1 MQELPTVPAPTAK
14 PARSPLPDW
23 IRAKFPGGPNYTRLR
38 DIMRTSELHTVCEE
52 AMCPNIGECW
62 EKHATA
68 TFLILG
74 DVCTRACAY
83 CNIAT
88 GRPLTLDLEEPDR
101 VARAVESMALRFA
114 VITSVDRDDQADGGA
129 SVFAA
134 TIRRIRARTP
144 NCGIE
149 VLIPDFRGREEALQ
163 IVMDARPDILNHNT
177 ETVPR
182 LYRTWRPG
190 GKYAW
195 AMELLRRAKLMA
207 PDGVTKSGVIVGL
220 GETHDE
226 LLQTMDDLR
235 AVNCDVLTIGQ
246 YLQPPGHPPVER
258 FYTPD
263 EFDVLKDEGLARGF
277 KHVESGP
284 MVRSSYHAADQVP
297 ARPQA

>member
-1 MQELPTVPAPTAK
+1 MQELPLVTAPAK
-14 PARSPLPDW
+14 PEKARLPDW
-23 IRAKFPGGPNYTRLR
+23 IRAKFPGGPNYQRLR

-52 AMCPNIGECW
+52 AMCPNLGECW
-62 EKHATA
+62 EYGTA

-101 VARAVESMALRFA
+101 VARAVESMGLKFA
-114 VITSVDRDDQADGGA
+114 VITSVDRDDLPDGGA

-134 TIRRIRARTP
+134 TIRRIRQRLPT
-144 NCGIE
+144 CGIE
-149 VLIPDFRGREEALQ
+149 VLIPDFRGKEEALR
-163 IVMDARPDILNHNT
+163 IVLDAGPDILNHNT

-182 LYRTWRPG
+182 LYRKWRPG
-190 GKYAW
+190 GKYDW
-195 AMELLRRAKLMA
+195 AMELLRRARA
-207 PDGVTKSGVIVGL
+207 IRPEGVTKSGVIVGL
-220 GETHDE
+220 GETRDE
-226 LLQTMDDLR
+226 LLLTMDDLR
-235 AVNCDVLTIGQ
+235 AVDCDVLTIGQ

-263 EFDVLKDEGLARGF
+263 EFADLKQEGLARGF

-284 MVRSSYHAADQVP
+284 LVRSSYHAHEQVP
-297 ARPQA
+297 PKG

>member
-1 MQELPTVPAPTAK
+1 MQELPTVSPVPT
-14 PARSPLPDW
+14 PARQRLPDW

-38 DIMRTSELHTVCEE
+38 DIMRDAELHTVCEE

-62 EKHATA
+62 EWGTA

-101 VARAVESMALRFA
+101 VARAAERMGLKFA
-114 VITSVDRDDQADGGA
+114 VITSVDRDDLPDGGA
-129 SVFAA
+129 AVFAA
-134 TIRRIRARTP
+134 TIRRIRARVP
-144 NCGIE
+144 ACGIE
-149 VLIPDFRGREEALQ
+149 VLIPDFRGHEEALET
-163 IVMDARPDILNHNT
+163 VMAAQPDILNHNT

-190 GKYAW
+190 GKYDW
-195 AMELLRRAKLMA
+195 AMELLRRAKRLA
-207 PDGVTKSGVIVGL
+207 PEGVTKSGVIVGL
-220 GETHDE
+220 GETRDE

-235 AVNCDVLTIGQ
+235 AVDCDVLTIGQ

-263 EFDVLKDEGLARGF
+263 EFAGLKREGLARGF

-284 MVRSSYHAADQVP
+284 MVRSSYHAHEQVP
-297 ARPQA
+297 PKG